1 MYKIPTLNAC
11 IWLVESSNKAAN
23 NLSTPRMLC
32 IHVLQCVCVTVCY
45 SVCDWSMAWRSV
57 TSQWHWICCSSVGG
71 VTDRKSH
78 RWTMLV
84 VRLQFPE
91 SPAVGR
97 NQSES
102 CRLCCHAAE
111 RELCQWRTDKFE
123 WKCDLIMMSLLW
135 MVASPWQL
143 PSWLMA
149 TVVFSIFKAKIIMTY
164 HLWGEN
170 KTSAVTPVLN
180 ICDKLT
186 WEQFVISSLQQH
198 DQKHTQ

>member
-11 IWLVESSNKAAN
+11 SWLVESSNKAAN

-32 IHVLQCVCVTVCY
+32 ICVLQCVCVWLCVTVC
-45 SVCDWSMAWRSV
+45 VTEAWHGV
-57 TSQWHWICCSSVGG
+57 QWHH
-71 VTDRKSH
+71 RKSH

-149 TVVFSIFKAKIIMTY
+149 TVVFSIFKAKILMTY

-180 ICDKLT
+180 INDKLT

-198 DQKHTQ
+198 DHKHTQ